1 MSNGIDPFEY
11 GKLTAQV
18 QSLQDKVDSMET
30 DIKSLLELANKSKGG
45 FWAGMAIASAIG
57 GFITFVTN
65 HWLGK
70 WKHLFILQF

>member
-18 QSLQDKVDSMET
+18 QSLQDKVDSMEI
-30 DIKSLLELANKSKGG
+30 DIKSLLELDNKSKGG

-70 WKHLFILQF
+70 